1 MPNAPGQS
9 GRFQRPAE
17 PYTPPASPATAYG
30 PAYGGQWTSARTP
43 AVEDSRHHLRFAIF
57 HDGNPGH
64 LWRGELGSLLGD
76 AVLSVGVIMWLAML
90 TYSPR
95 AVGLGLIALGLPALL
110 AGPVGVTLTRVE
122 EPARL
127 FKLLGWLRILFA
139 AALITMHYLT
149 IFPVLYLLLFGVSLL
164 GRLRTSLR
172 IAAMRACLAPGE
184 PEHVA
189 ASSHLAAVGVAV
201 AGPLLATLLFILDG
215 ERILLVAIGA
225 AVFFLLGVSADALVD
240 ALPASQRAF
249 LLAVP
254 SDLDEDVYAPA
265 VEEPDAADDDPEALM
280 ERTELALPEWE
291 QWGPGNVREAVEDVA
306 NGMRLIGSRAVSLSA
321 MRALSVLALIG
332 GGITLFE
339 VFYVTDHLNLPTF
352 YLGALVAAEGAGVA
366 LGATLWRD
374 LGRAGSGRVSWLVG
388 MLGVSLALGAL
399 VLVGTIQPA
408 LLIAVALGAANGLAV
423 EGARQSLRA
432 GFDGVERRAITAGES
447 FITALCAMAGVA
459 IFALLHRGYAVTRH
473 GKVVVTL
480 LQSFPVTLLFL
491 GAGVGLAIAALL
503 FAFWGRILAFFE
515 RQRDRRLE
523 RAEQRRAARGE
534 EYDDED
540 DGYYPDAGGEWDDAG
555 YDDGYADDGR
565 GGYDDSR
572 YMTGYQTGY
581 QPEYQESR
589 AYPQAR
595 PPARRGGARE
605 WDDGDEEDEGNW
617 SRTGRAPRPGPRT
630 PPGRGRRR

>member
-1 MPNAPGQS
+1 V
-9 GRFQRPAE
+9 
-17 PYTPPASPATAYG
+17 
-30 PAYGGQWTSARTP
+30 P
-43 AVEDSRHHLRFAIF
+43 AVDEPHHRLRFAIF

-122 EPARL
+122 DPARL
-127 FKLLGWLRILFA
+127 FKLIGWLRILFA
-139 AALITMHYLT
+139 IALIAMHYLT
-149 IFPVLYLLLFGVSLL
+149 VFPVLYLLLFGVSLL

-189 ASSHLAAVGVAV
+189 AASHFAAVIVAV
-201 AGPLLATLLFILDG
+201 IGPLLASLLFILDG

-254 SDLDEDVYAPA
+254 SDLEDDIYAPD
-265 VEEPDAADDDPEALM
+265 VDELDADSDDPEVLM

-291 QWGPGNVREAVEDVA
+291 QWGPGNVREAIEDAA
-306 NGMRLIGSRAVSLSA
+306 NGIRLIGSRAVSLSA
-321 MRALSVLALIG
+321 IRALAVLALIG
-332 GGITLFE
+332 GGVTLFE
-339 VFYVTDHLNLPTF
+339 VFYITDHLNLPTF

-374 LGRAGSGRVSWLVG
+374 LGRAGSGRGSWLVG
-388 MLGVSLALGAL
+388 MLGVSAALGGL

-408 LLIAVALGAANGLAV
+408 LFIAVALGAANGLAV
-423 EGARQSLRA
+423 EGARQSLRT

-447 FITALCAMAGVA
+447 FITTLSAMAGVA
-459 IFALLHRGYAVTRH
+459 IFALLHRGYAVTSH

-480 LQSFPVTLLFL
+480 LRSFPVNLLFL
-491 GAGVGLAIAALL
+491 GASAGLAVAAIL
-503 FAFWGRILAFFE
+503 FAFWGRILGFFE

-523 RAEQRRAARGE
+523 RAARRRAEREAYAD
-534 EYDDED
+534 EYDDES
-540 DGYYPDAGGEWDDAG
+540 GYYPAAGGDWDDEG
-555 YDDGYADDGR
+555 YDDGYADGER
-565 GGYDDSR
+565 RGYDDSR

-581 QPEYQESR
+581 QPDYQESR
-589 AYPQAR
+589 TYPQAR
-595 PPARRGGARE
+595 GSRTRQ
-605 WDDGDEEDEGNW
+605 WDDADNEDESDR

-630 PPGRGRRR
+630 PPGRDGRSGRR